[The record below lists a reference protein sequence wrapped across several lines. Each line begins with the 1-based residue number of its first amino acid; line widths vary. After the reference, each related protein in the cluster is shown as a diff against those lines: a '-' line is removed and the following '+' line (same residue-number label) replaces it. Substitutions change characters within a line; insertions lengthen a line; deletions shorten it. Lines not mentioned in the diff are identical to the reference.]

1 MDKLSK
7 EQVLA
12 SSSGWVASLLNFLP
26 GVGAG
31 YLYQRRWI
39 PYFITTGAV
48 TAWFAIGIIL
58 QGDKEP
64 SQTEQ
69 LIGISG
75 LFLISTITVVES
87 KLAYKKAVNIVS
99 IKKEETKT
107 TIKKGWF
114 K

>member
-7 EQVLA
+7 DQILA

-31 YLYQRRWI
+31 YLYQRRWL
-39 PYFITTGAV
+39 PYFITAGAV
-48 TAWFAIGIIL
+48 TAWIVIGIIL

-64 SQTEQ
+64 SQIEQ
-69 LIGISG
+69 AIGILG
-75 LFLISTITVVES
+75 LFLISIITVIEA
-87 KLAYKKAVNIVS
+87 KLAFKKALKITS
-99 IKKEETKT
+99 LKKEETKT

>member
-31 YLYQRRWI
+31 YLYQRRWL
-39 PYFITTGAV
+39 PYFITVGAV

-64 SQTEQ
+64 TQTEQ
-69 LIGISG
+69 LIGIGG
-75 LFLISTITVVES
+75 LFLISTVTLVEA
-87 KLAYKKAVNIVS
+87 KLAFKKAVKIVS
-99 IKKEETKT
+99 IKKEEIKNP
-107 TIKKGWF
+107 IKKGWF

>member
-39 PYFITTGAV
+39 PYFITAGTV
-48 TAWFAIGIIL
+48 TAWFVIGIIL

-64 SQTEQ
+64 SQIEQ
-69 LIGISG
+69 LIGILG
-75 LFLISTITVVES
+75 LFLISIITVIEA
-87 KLAYKKAVNIVS
+87 KLAFKKAVKITS
-99 IKKEETKT
+99 LKKEETKT
-107 TIKKGWF
+107 PIKKGWF

>member
-1 MDKLSK
+1 MEKLSK
-7 EQVLA
+7 QKILA

-31 YLYQRRWI
+31 YIYQRRWL
-39 PYFITTGAV
+39 PYFITAGAV
-48 TAWFAIGIIL
+48 TAWFIIGIIL
-58 QGDKEP
+58 QSDKEP

-69 LIGISG
+69 LIGIAG
-75 LFLISTITVVES
+75 LFLISTITVVEAN
-87 KLAYKKAVNIVS
+87 LAFKKAFKIVS

-107 TIKKGWF
+107 PVKKGWF